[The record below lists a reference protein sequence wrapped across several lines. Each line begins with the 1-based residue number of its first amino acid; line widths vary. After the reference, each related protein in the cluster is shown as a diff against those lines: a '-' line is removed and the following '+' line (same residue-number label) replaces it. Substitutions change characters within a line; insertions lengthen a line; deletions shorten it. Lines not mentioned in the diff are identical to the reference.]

1 MPRMMRHSSG
11 ILGAVACALS
21 FVVACSFGGSS
32 EPSHTSPD
40 ASTSS
45 SHCGDGTCAANEV
58 NSCPA
63 DCGHGSNGSGGSGSG
78 SGTTM
83 TCNHNGTCDA
93 GETTANCAGDCPAAT
108 GNCPS
113 DVTQCALCAFAGTS
127 CPTGLDMNSCLAC
140 LVGGGGGS
148 GFGSGFG
155 SGLGSGL
162 GDIGCDGG
170 AANGSCNPATETAA
184 TCSDCP

>member
-1 MPRMMRHSSG
+1 MMRHSSG

-32 EPSHTSPD
+32 DNHPSPD
-40 ASTSS
+40 AATSGG
-45 SHCGDGTCAANEV
+45 HCGDGTCAANEV

-63 DCGHGSNGSGGSGSG
+63 DCGQGSNAGSGSGSG
-78 SGTTM
+78 SGTA
-83 TCNHNGTCDA
+83 TCNNNGTCDA
-93 GETTANCAGDCPAAT
+93 GETTANCAGDCPAA
-108 GNCPS
+108 NSACPT
-113 DVTQCALCAFAGTS
+113 DVTQCAICAISGTS
-127 CPTGLDMNSCLAC
+127 CPTGLDMTSCLAC
-140 LVGGGGGS
+140 LVPGGGG
-148 GFGSGFG
+148 G

-162 GDIGCDGG
+162 DILCDGG